1 MNISSSGILSL
12 YSDPFIKKCIETY
25 LSKTEYATTS
35 NYSFNQLIN
44 EIFIN
49 IDRKTLIEAFKSY
62 DNNNI
67 DDMLWLKAG
76 TSLINDK
83 EYITYSNVGSQY
95 YKSILIEFVGKNKAL
110 LINEFIIKFCKEKEI
125 RQSIIKKVLI
135 TQNLENEVIG
145 TILGKAYK
153 EEIELSKEEMEGNEV
168 IFTVHSKEE
177 IQYEL
182 PVLTNGWY
190 YYLKIEEGD
199 GVGYVNNNIINYI
212 PPVVPEKSIVHIQ
225 LAILNNDGIVESRN
239 YYKIVILPQKY
250 LKPIFNT
257 YKMKPNT
264 IIQVPLEPVEE
275 GYSYNASVLNGF
287 GKVELDGYTLNY
299 TSPITSIN
307 QNVAVRLSLVWNHRN
322 TLYDTVINF
331 NILVSDE
338 DVDITDSTTSM
349 DVLNNKLKELDNK
362 LSEVDSKVNNV
373 NEVVDKINIIKNP
386 NEFDDSVGNK

>member
-35 NYSFNQLIN
+35 NYSFTQLIN

-62 DNNNI
+62 DNSNI

-95 YKSILIEFVGKNKAL
+95 YKSILIEFVGKNKSL

-125 RQSIIKKVLI
+125 RQSIIKKVLL
-135 TQNLENEVIG
+135 TQNLENEIIG

-153 EEIELSKEEMEGNEV
+153 EEIELSKEEKEENEV
-168 IFTVHSKEE
+168 IFNVHSKEE

-250 LKPIFNT
+250 LKPIFNI

-264 IIQVPLEPVEE
+264 TIQVPLEPVEE

-287 GKVELDGYTLNY
+287 GEVELDGYTLNY

-338 DVDITDSTTSM
+338 DVDIIDSTTSM

>member
-153 EEIELSKEEMEGNEV
+153 EEIELSKEEREGNEV

-182 PVLTNGWY
+182 PILTNGWY

-264 IIQVPLEPVEE
+264 TIQVPLEPVEE

-287 GKVELDGYTLNY
+287 GEVELDGYTLNY